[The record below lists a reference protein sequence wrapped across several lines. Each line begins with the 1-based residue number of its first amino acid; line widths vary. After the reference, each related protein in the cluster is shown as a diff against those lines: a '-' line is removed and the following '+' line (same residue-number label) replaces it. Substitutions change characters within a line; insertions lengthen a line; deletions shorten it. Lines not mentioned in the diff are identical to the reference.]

1 MPTAWTIS
9 IPMQALLSDSSS
21 EPSGRLVA
29 PASSRQTEG
38 ALLRRIRPVI
48 IGRSSDGARI
58 MRPALLALS
67 LAAGFLAALP
77 TAAQEKVVNVY
88 NWSDYIDPEVLKE
101 FEAETGIR
109 VRYDV
114 YDSNDTL
121 ESKLLAGRTGYDV
134 VVPTQYY
141 MARQVQAKLLRPLDM
156 AKLPNAKH
164 LDPALMERLAK
175 FDPGNR
181 HAVIYLWGTSGIGL
195 NADKIRQRM
204 ANPPAYSLR
213 MLFDPEVVSKFAD
226 CGVVMLDAPDEIMVA
241 ALKYLGLDP
250 NAKDAGS
257 IARAEEAVM
266 KVRP

>member
-1 MPTAWTIS
+1 
-9 IPMQALLSDSSS
+9 L
-21 EPSGRLVA
+21 
-29 PASSRQTEG
+29 
-38 ALLRRIRPVI
+38 
-48 IGRSSDGARI
+48 
-58 MRPALLALS
+58 
-67 LAAGFLAALP
+67 
-77 TAAQEKVVNVY
+77 
-88 NWSDYIDPEVLKE
+88 
-101 FEAETGIR
+101 
-109 VRYDV
+109 
-114 YDSNDTL
+114 
-121 ESKLLAGRTGYDV
+121 
-134 VVPTQYY
+134 
-141 MARQVQAKLLRPLDM
+141 KLLRPLDM

-257 IARAEEAVM
+257 IASAGEAGMKLPPATRNVRPPQYSHELASGDACLAYGYPGDTLQARSRAEEA
-266 KVRP
+266 KN